1 MKKLVTLLI
10 FTILCL
16 NLTAQEKFDA
26 VKMKGVKVSL
36 LSEIDVV
43 KSKEKFTVAIYI
55 QHFEGFHTYWKNPG
69 LVGFPTQVKWTLPLG
84 FKAGEIQWQVPERSK
99 MLKYNCHGYKG
110 DTFLL
115 VEIEA
120 PQVLPD
126 VIDLKVNVGGM
137 SCSAKSC
144 CSIGYANTSVKL
156 KKGSNVVINKKNR
169 ELILAA
175 KKRIPKTLK
184 GFKSLIKMKDGFMTL
199 EVNNDSITM
208 GKGGVYFF
216 PDQNI
221 YDTESK
227 QDIVIVPNGL
237 QIKFKLND
245 YVPEDLKVV
254 SGLLY
259 SEKGWG
265 NSNIKYLPIRSVIK

>member
-1 MKKLVTLLI
+1 MKKLITLLT

-16 NLTAQEKFDA
+16 HLTAQEKFDA
-26 VKMKGVKVSL
+26 AKMKGVKISL

-43 KSKEKFTVAIYI
+43 KPKEKFTVAIYI

-69 LVGFPTQVKWTLPLG
+69 MVGFPTQVKWTLPPG

-99 MLKYNCHGYKG
+99 MLKYNCHGYEG
-110 DTFLL
+110 ETFLL
-115 VEIEA
+115 VDIEA

-156 KKGSNVVINKKNR
+156 KKGSDVVINKKSR

-175 KKRIPKTLK
+175 RKRLPKTLE
-184 GFKSLIKMKDGFMTL
+184 GFKSFIKMKDGFMTL
-199 EVNNDSITM
+199 EVKNDSIKM
-208 GKGGVYFF
+208 AKDKVYFF

-221 YDTESK
+221 YDTESS
-227 QDIVIVPNGL
+227 QSVVAVPNGL
-237 QIKFKLND
+237 KIKFKLNN
-245 YVPEDLKVV
+245 YVPEDLKIV

-265 NSNIKYLPIRSVIK
+265 DPNIKYLPISSVIE